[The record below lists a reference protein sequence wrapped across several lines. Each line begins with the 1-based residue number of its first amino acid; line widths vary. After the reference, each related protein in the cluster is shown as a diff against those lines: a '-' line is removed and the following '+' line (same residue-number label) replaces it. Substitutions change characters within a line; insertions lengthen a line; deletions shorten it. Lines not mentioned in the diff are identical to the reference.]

1 MHVRRVLL
9 LMAMVL
15 LLTAA
20 VVAITPPKRRSEG
33 TVGATPAPAA
43 RSAPPRNVDLRFPPA
58 KRPPTVRLVQG
69 DHALVRVSAAQA
81 GDASVM
87 GLTDSAEPGTP
98 ATFDLLARG
107 PASYAVTFT
116 PVLGSPRRIAT
127 IEVRP

>member
-20 VVAITPPKRRSEG
+20 VVAITPPRHRTQR
-33 TVGATPAPAA
+33 TVGTAPTPPV

-58 KRPPTVRLVQG
+58 KRPPTAKLVQG
-69 DHALVRVSAAQA
+69 DHALVRVSATQA
-81 GDASVM
+81 GDASIM

-98 ATFDLLARG
+98 ATFDLLASG
-107 PASYAVTFT
+107 PASYPVTFT
-116 PVLGSPRRIAT
+116 PTFGSPKRIGT